1 MSGLKQRLP
10 LQVDPYRL
18 AAKEEHLEGTIPL
31 KQMKRL
37 LEAVEIAD
45 GEINVDVKFGIDDL
59 NVVFLAGNI
68 KTEVALICQRC
79 MEVVV
84 LPIDINAH
92 VAFVRG
98 EAEME
103 SLPEGYEG
111 CLINE
116 VPVMLSDIIE
126 DEILLALPV
135 VPKHPVNKCP
145 AEDVNRARVEQWNS
159 QQAVI
164 EENEDVEKEN
174 PFNILAGLKV
184 DKQDEA

>member
-79 MEVVV
+79 MEV
-84 LPIDINAH
+84 A
-92 VAFVRG
+92 
-98 EAEME
+98 
-103 SLPEGYEG
+103 
-111 CLINE
+111 
-116 VPVMLSDIIE
+116 
-126 DEILLALPV
+126 
-135 VPKHPVNKCP
+135 
-145 AEDVNRARVEQWNS
+145 
-159 QQAVI
+159 
-164 EENEDVEKEN
+164 
-174 PFNILAGLKV
+174 
-184 DKQDEA
+184 